1 MYEEASGH
9 VGVMNGLACNI
20 VTIGW
25 WLVAVMSRHKFYIST
40 FLHQMAP
47 FVSDDGDAINM
58 ETLSANYFHK
68 MES

>member
-1 MYEEASGH
+1 
-9 VGVMNGLACNI
+9 
-20 VTIGW
+20 
-25 WLVAVMSRHKFYIST
+25 MSRHKFYIST
-40 FLHQMAP
+40 FLLQMAP

>member
-1 MYEEASGH
+1 
-9 VGVMNGLACNI
+9 MNGRACNI
-20 VTIGW
+20 VTTAPIERRMVAR
-25 WLVAVMSRHKFYIST
+25 VAVMSRHKFYIST